1 MLCKVTES
9 LLGSSLNV
17 EKCVEICAGE
27 TERVTMPLPCR
38 KLRSKKSGAIL
49 VDVVI
54 GMFFLVLTGV
64 SLMSLFPVIKR
75 GEQISKERSRAVQM
89 CNRLLEHVQMLG
101 AKDVTYGNLHSLNL
115 IDDTSQSQ
123 PYSFTH
129 VPMDEASRY
138 SPAQALRDADAQISF
153 TNLAG
158 GSIQVNVVLNYTSDT
173 GHQESVRTGTVVGGF
188 R

>member
-1 MLCKVTES
+1 MRIAM
-9 LLGSSLNV
+9 SSV
-17 EKCVEICAGE
+17 GRIV
-27 TERVTMPLPCR
+27 
-38 KLRSKKSGAIL
+38 RSKRRGAIL

-75 GEQISKERSRAVQM
+75 GEQISTERTKAVQM
-89 CNRLLEHVQMLG
+89 CNRILEHVQMLG
-101 AKDVTYGNLHSLNL
+101 AKDITYNNLLSLNL

-129 VPMDEASRY
+129 VPLDEASRY
-138 SPAQALRDADAQISF
+138 SPAQALRNADARISF
-153 TNLAG
+153 TGLSG
-158 GSIQVNVVLNYTSDT
+158 GSVQVNVVLNYTTDS
-173 GHQESVRTGTVVGGF
+173 GHQESVRTGTVVGGY